1 MTAEREGKNRALL
14 WHEGSPRAGTRELL
28 SWIAAGAAERE
39 LRDESPFAQVRAVA
53 DAGLGA
59 LALPVDQGGHGA
71 SIRELLAFVIDL
83 AEADPI
89 VAHVL
94 RTHYSQTLGF
104 VRGGHTRWLDEVRA
118 GKVFGNAISE
128 TGTVA
133 AGNHDFTTTLT
144 ETADGR
150 WLDGVKYYSTGT
162 LYSDWISVA
171 ARVEGD
177 RVATVLVPT
186 DRPGVEV
193 VDDWDGMGQSRT
205 GTGTTRFTDVAVA
218 DDEFLSVR
226 SRHEPR
232 PAADVPFLQLYLQ
245 ALMAGI
251 LRSVATDAAALVR
264 SRTRT
269 FDHAP
274 APRPVDDP
282 ILQET
287 VGRLVSTAWVA
298 ESAVL
303 AAADTVQAA
312 EDAVRAGE
320 PTEEV
325 GRAASV
331 AASAVKVH
339 LDRVA
344 ADAATSLFD
353 VGGASASS
361 RGKNLDRHWR
371 NIRTLSLHNPASYRA
386 TALGRLAISGED
398 LPRNGYF

>member
-1 MTAEREGKNRALL
+1 MDGVTVRL
-14 WHEGSPRAGTRELL
+14 GSPELHELL
-28 SWIAAGAAERE
+28 AEIAAGAAERE
-39 LRDESPFAQVRAVA
+39 RDGVSPFDQVKAVA
-53 DAGLGA
+53 TAGLGA
-59 LALPVDQGGHGA
+59 LALPVDEGGQGA
-71 SIRELLAFVIDL
+71 TIRELLGFVIDL

-118 GKVFGNAISE
+118 GTVFGNAISE

-144 ETADGR
+144 PVDDGWR
-150 WLDGVKYYSTGT
+150 LDGVKYYSTGT

-177 RVATVLVPT
+177 RVATVLVPVS
-186 DRPGVEV
+186 RAGVTV

-205 GTGTTRFTDVAVA
+205 GTGTTRFDGVAVA
-218 DDEFLSVR
+218 PDEFLAVR
-226 SRHEPR
+226 PRHEPR
-232 PAADVPFLQLYLQ
+232 PASDVPFLQLYLQ
-245 ALMAGI
+245 ALVAGI
-251 LRSVATDAAALVR
+251 LRSVASDAAALVR

-282 ILQET
+282 MLQET

-303 AAADTVQAA
+303 AAADAVQAA

-320 PTEEV
+320 PTDEV

-344 ADAATSLFD
+344 ADAATTLFD
-353 VGGASASS
+353 VGGASASA
-361 RGKNLDRHWR
+361 RAKNLDRHWR
-371 NIRTLSLHNPASYRA
+371 NIRTLTLHNPASYRA
-386 TALGRLAISGED
+386 SALGRLAISGEE

>member
-1 MTAEREGKNRALL
+1 MIPDRAALL
-14 WHEGSPRAGTRELL
+14 AS
-28 SWIAAGAAERE
+28 IAEGAAERE
-39 LRDESPFAQVRAVA
+39 RDDVSPFEQVAAVA
-53 DAGLGA
+53 AAGLGA
-59 LALPVDQGGHGA
+59 LPLTGA
-71 SIRELLAFVIDL
+71 SIRELLGFVIDL

-94 RTHYSQTLGF
+94 RTHYSQTIGF
-104 VRGGHTRWLDEVRA
+104 VRGGHTPWLDEVRA

-128 TGTVA
+128 TGNVA

-144 ETADGR
+144 AVDGG
-150 WLDGVKYYSTGT
+150 WLLDGVKYYSTGT

-177 RVATVLVPT
+177 RVATVLVPVT
-186 DRPGVEV
+186 REGVSV

-205 GTGTTRFTDVAVA
+205 GTGTTRFAQVRVAP
-218 DDEFLSVR
+218 DEFLSVR
-226 SRHEPR
+226 PRHEPR
-232 PAADVPFLQLYLQ
+232 PAGDVPFLQLYLY
-245 ALMAGI
+245 AVVAGI
-251 LRSVATDAAALVR
+251 LRAVATDAAALVR

-274 APRPVDDP
+274 APEPVDDP

-303 AAADTVQAA
+303 AAADAVQAA

-344 ADAATSLFD
+344 TDAATALFD

-361 RGKNLDRHWR
+361 RTKNLDRHWR
-371 NIRTLSLHNPASYRA
+371 NIRTITLHNPASYRA
-386 TALGRLAISGED
+386 TALGRLAISGEP
-398 LPRNGYF
+398 LPGNGYF